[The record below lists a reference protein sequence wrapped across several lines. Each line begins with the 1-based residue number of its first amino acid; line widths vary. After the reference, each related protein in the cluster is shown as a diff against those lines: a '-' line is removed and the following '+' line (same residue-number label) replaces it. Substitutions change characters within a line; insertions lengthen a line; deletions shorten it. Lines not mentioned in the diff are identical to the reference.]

1 MHEAAEG
8 DYASVRGEVAIT
20 VLDKTGGPIVT
31 GATISPTPPGAS
43 AVGRSPNTKDG
54 LTALPANAVHGPGA
68 SLVFTVTFSRAVTV
82 VPDTNTGAA
91 PELEFATYGHGRTQR
106 ARYRG
111 GSGSSQ
117 LTFGWTVGRG
127 DYDPNG
133 PGGVRFAMNGSKIE
147 DGTGRIANTG
157 IPSADFEAHRLR
169 GGFYNMRLSTDGN
182 TVAEGDRVRVT
193 ITRSGGHQEAAFAR
207 VEVTDATP
215 GEDDGVTTARLQ
227 FGLNYGTG
235 ERIDQAM
242 AIDHIA
248 VPIDTLSTS
257 QRTITFEITESDF
270 DRGWYEIAAPASVTV
285 AVTDNGLTTT
295 LPRLVVEPTN
305 THEAAGA
312 TLDFEVRLTPASDS
326 IVTVDYATR
335 DGTATVADADYVATS
350 GTLTFAAGETSHIVP
365 VEVLPDAHDEG
376 VETMWL
382 VLSNGQ
388 GAQIGDRKG
397 RKGENYGQIHNEG
410 PIPKAWNAR
419 FGRTVATQVID
430 AIEDRMHAPAKA
442 GTEFN
447 VAQTD
452 NHEEGE
458 RKGEWIDGEWID
470 ESWLSRWKHEDQ
482 DWGTDNTIGGRDLV
496 TGSSFNVTTR
506 ANGEDLVSVWG
517 KGATTSF
524 DGREGELSIEGEV
537 VTGMLGADWT
547 REHWTAGVVFAHSV
561 GEGSYGPHEDGENGQ
576 PSGMRGTAESNLSS
590 LFPWARHVLENG
602 MEVWGSA
609 GYGTGEVRIAKKM
622 PGSENDGPEMRADL
636 ELWSAAGGVRGT
648 LVDGGDDG
656 ITIKGKS
663 DAMVVQTNSERGRG
677 TDGGNLEAARATVLR
692 LRLGVEGERTF
703 TIAENTLLTPS
714 LEVGIRRDAGDA
726 ETGYGVELGGGLK
739 IEDRVF
745 GLEAEIS
752 GRTLLT
758 HEAEQF
764 AERGI
769 SGGLAW
775 RQNPSSD
782 RRAKLAL
789 TQTFRASTTDGV
801 NNLLTSSTLDA
812 LGAND
817 DGEGAELD
825 SRRLDLKLGY
835 GLPAFGG
842 RFTWTPQV
850 GMSLSNSDREVTLGW
865 QLMRS
870 GSRTPNGGSFELTLE
885 ARRRET
891 ANDDTAPE
899 HEIALKLRMRF

>member
-1 MHEAAEG
+1 MA
-8 DYASVRGEVAIT
+8 
-20 VLDKTGGPIVT
+20 
-31 GATISPTPPGAS
+31 
-43 AVGRSPNTKDG
+43 
-54 LTALPANAVHGPGA
+54 
-68 SLVFTVTFSRAVTV
+68 RAV
-82 VPDTNTGAA
+82 
-91 PELEFATYGHGRTQR
+91 ER
-106 ARYRG
+106 A
-111 GSGSSQ
+111 
-117 LTFGWTVGRG
+117 
-127 DYDPNG
+127 N
-133 PGGVRFAMNGSKIE
+133 
-147 DGTGRIANTG
+147 
-157 IPSADFEAHRLR
+157 
-169 GGFYNMRLSTDGN
+169 
-182 TVAEGDRVRVT
+182 
-193 ITRSGGHQEAAFAR
+193 
-207 VEVTDATP
+207 
-215 GEDDGVTTARLQ
+215 
-227 FGLNYGTG
+227 
-235 ERIDQAM
+235 
-242 AIDHIA
+242 
-248 VPIDTLSTS
+248 
-257 QRTITFEITESDF
+257 
-270 DRGWYEIAAPASVTV
+270 
-285 AVTDNGLTTT
+285 
-295 LPRLVVEPTN
+295 
-305 THEAAGA
+305 
-312 TLDFEVRLTPASDS
+312 
-326 IVTVDYATR
+326 
-335 DGTATVADADYVATS
+335 
-350 GTLTFAAGETSHIVP
+350 
-365 VEVLPDAHDEG
+365 
-376 VETMWL
+376 
-382 VLSNGQ
+382 
-388 GAQIGDRKG
+388 
-397 RKGENYGQIHNEG
+397 
-410 PIPKAWNAR
+410 
-419 FGRTVATQVID
+419 
-430 AIEDRMHAPAKA
+430 
-442 GTEFN
+442 
-447 VAQTD
+447 
-452 NHEEGE
+452 EEGE

-496 TGSSFNVTTR
+496 TGSSFNVTTH

-517 KGATTSF
+517 KGARTSF

-561 GEGSYGPHEDGENGQ
+561 GEGSYGPHENGKNEQ
-576 PSGMRGTAESNLSS
+576 PSWMRGTVESDLSS
-590 LFPWARHVLENG
+590 LFPWARHVLANG

-609 GYGTGEVRIAKKM
+609 GYGTGEVRITPKK
-622 PGSENDGPEMRADL
+622 GITDDDAPELRADL

-663 DAMVVQTNSERGRG
+663 DAMVVQTSSERGG
-677 TDGGNLEAARATVLR
+677 ATNGGILEAARATVLR

-703 TIAENTLLTPS
+703 TIAANTLLTPS
-714 LEVGIRRDAGDA
+714 IELGLRRDAGDA

-739 IEDRVF
+739 IEDRMF

-789 TQTFRASTTDGV
+789 TQTFGASTTDGV

-899 HEIALKLRMRF
+899 HEIGLKLRMRF